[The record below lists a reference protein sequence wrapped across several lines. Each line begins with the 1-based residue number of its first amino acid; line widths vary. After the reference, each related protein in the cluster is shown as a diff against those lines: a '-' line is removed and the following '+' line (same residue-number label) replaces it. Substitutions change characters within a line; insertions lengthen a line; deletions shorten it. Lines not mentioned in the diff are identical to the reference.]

1 MADYSTSQRIGF
13 SAEPLSSYQIPVF
26 TKDRRNEYVNYGEDN
41 NYPQYLCDLFNRSA
55 KHNAILTAKQKWTFG
70 KGLKV
75 VKTDNSDSMIKA
87 QQLLS
92 KPNQFESLNDIF
104 KKLAL
109 DKRLYGGYALQ
120 IIWDKG
126 GQKIA
131 KIFHVDFSKVRSSV
145 DNSKFFYS
153 NNWADRKDKIIEF
166 NAFNPDRRKGLQLYY
181 CKDYRP
187 TLKTYPLP
195 DYIAAVPYIEVDVEI
210 ANYHRANIQNEFF
223 FGGIL
228 NFNNGVPT
236 DDEQKD
242 LVRRINRKHQGTN
255 NAGRWI
261 INFSDGADK
270 APNVIPIQP
279 NDLDKQFDILNKTVQ
294 EELFVAHRVTSPML
308 LGIKTEGQLGG
319 RTEMVDAY
327 KLFDLNEIK
336 PDQQH
341 FEELFNYFAAING
354 AIDAYE
360 VLPLDLPSPTL
371 SEDTLVKVAT
381 ESELRVMLGLP
392 AEKPKNEVVVEEKQ
406 TFAKEW
412 TKDIEIFAEFGE
424 SADDFIELS
433 SRSVELFEDAEIFE
447 RQLEFSELEMIDD
460 YRDKKKI
467 KFDAVDEIKRLEVKY
482 KYTGPKDSKNREF
495 CAALL
500 DLNRLY
506 TRKEIDTISKRV
518 GRNVWNKRGGWLKV
532 KGTDIN
538 LPYCRH
544 TWNSV
549 LVQNKKSNIA
559 VKPKVLVEPL
569 TIEEVKAAETKD
581 WYKTFN
587 NYETPEAK
595 TINAYCERGYQ
606 VNYNIHDGKVDKSDE
621 MFISNLD
628 KSLAKLPD
636 FEGVVYRGIN
646 DNNGVLLEQL
656 KGAIGKDI
664 SWSGYTSTSL
674 DKEIPMRFGANRGI
688 FFEIEVKKGKN
699 VIDFSNIKSEQEVLL
714 ERNSSFEVISVDGN
728 KVKLRQK

>member
-13 SAEPLSSYQIPVF
+13 SAEPLSSYQIPLF

-55 KHNAILTAKQKWTFG
+55 KHNAILTAKQKWTYG

-75 VKTDNSDSMIKA
+75 RKDENLDSMIKA

-120 IIWDKG
+120 IIWDRG

-153 NNWADRKDKIIEF
+153 NNWADKKEQILEF

-236 DDEQKD
+236 DEEQKD

-354 AIDAYE
+354 ARDAYE
-360 VLPLDLPSPTL
+360 ILPLDLPSPTL

-381 ESELRVMLGLP
+381 ESELRIMLGLP

-412 TKDIEIFAEFGE
+412 TKDIEVFAQFGE
-424 SADDFIELS
+424 SADDYIEITS
-433 SRSVELFEDAEIFE
+433 TQVHLFEDAELFE
-447 RQLEFSELEMIDD
+447 RQLEAGELQMLDEGRQKFAEIEANTPEENKVLE
-460 YRDKKKI
+460 YVKKNPISTKANI
-467 KFDAVDEIKRLEVKY
+467 ARETGLTESQVETIINSLRAASVLSLVEGAWSINNKRPSKALVDRIADEIKSLEVKY
-482 KYTGPKDSKNREF
+482 KYVGPKDSKNREF

-500 DLNRLY
+500 DLNKVY

-518 GRNVWNKRGGWLKV
+518 GYNVWNKRGGWQTI
-532 KGTDIN
+532 KGTDIH
-538 LPYCRH
+538 LPFCRH

-549 LVQNKKSNIA
+549 LTQKK
-559 VKPKVLVEPL
+559 K
-569 TIEEVKAAETKD
+569 
-581 WYKTFN
+581 
-587 NYETPEAK
+587 
-595 TINAYCERGYQ
+595 R
-606 VNYNIHDGKVDKSDE
+606 
-621 MFISNLD
+621 
-628 KSLAKLPD
+628 
-636 FEGVVYRGIN
+636 
-646 DNNGVLLEQL
+646 
-656 KGAIGKDI
+656 
-664 SWSGYTSTSL
+664 
-674 DKEIPMRFGANRGI
+674 
-688 FFEIEVKKGKN
+688 
-699 VIDFSNIKSEQEVLL
+699 
-714 ERNSSFEVISVDGN
+714 
-728 KVKLRQK
+728 

>member
-1 MADYSTSQRIGF
+1 
-13 SAEPLSSYQIPVF
+13 LF

-55 KHNAILTAKQKWTFG
+55 KHNAILTAKQKWTYG

-75 VKTDNSDSMIKA
+75 RKDENLDSMIKA

-120 IIWDKG
+120 IIWDRG

-153 NNWADRKDKIIEF
+153 NNWADKKETIVEF
-166 NAFNPDRRKGLQLYY
+166 NAFNSDRRKGLQLYY

-236 DDEQKD
+236 DEEQKD

-354 AIDAYE
+354 AINAYE

-381 ESELRVMLGLP
+381 ESELRIMLGLP
-392 AEKPKNEVVVEEKQ
+392 AEKPTNEVVVEEKQ

-412 TKDIEIFAEFGE
+412 TKDIEVFAEFGE
-424 SADDFIELS
+424 SADDYIEITS
-433 SRSVELFEDAEIFE
+433 TQVHLFEDAELFE
-447 RQLEFSELEMIDD
+447 RQLEAGELQMLDEGRQKFAEIEANTPEENKVLE
-460 YRDKKKI
+460 YVKKNPISTKANI
-467 KFDAVDEIKRLEVKY
+467 ARETGLTESQVETIINSLRAASVLSLVEGAWSINNKRPSKALVDRIADEIKSLEVKY

-500 DLNRLY
+500 DLNKVY

-518 GRNVWNKRGGWLKV
+518 GYNVWNKRGGWQTI
-532 KGTDIN
+532 KGTDIH
-538 LPYCRH
+538 LPFCRH

-549 LVQNKKSNIA
+549 LTQKK
-559 VKPKVLVEPL
+559 K
-569 TIEEVKAAETKD
+569 
-581 WYKTFN
+581 
-587 NYETPEAK
+587 
-595 TINAYCERGYQ
+595 R
-606 VNYNIHDGKVDKSDE
+606 
-621 MFISNLD
+621 
-628 KSLAKLPD
+628 
-636 FEGVVYRGIN
+636 
-646 DNNGVLLEQL
+646 
-656 KGAIGKDI
+656 
-664 SWSGYTSTSL
+664 
-674 DKEIPMRFGANRGI
+674 
-688 FFEIEVKKGKN
+688 
-699 VIDFSNIKSEQEVLL
+699 
-714 ERNSSFEVISVDGN
+714 
-728 KVKLRQK
+728 

>member
-13 SAEPLSSYQIPVF
+13 SAEPLSSYQIPLF

-55 KHNAILTAKQKWTFG
+55 KHNAILTAKQKWTYG

-75 VKTDNSDSMIKA
+75 RKDENLDSMIKA

-120 IIWDKG
+120 IIWDRG

-153 NNWADRKDKIIEF
+153 NNWADKKEQILEF

-236 DDEQKD
+236 DEEQKD

-354 AIDAYE
+354 ARDAYE
-360 VLPLDLPSPTL
+360 ILPLDLPSPTL

-381 ESELRVMLGLP
+381 ESELRIMLGLP

-412 TKDIEIFAEFGE
+412 TKDIEVFAQFGE
-424 SADDFIELS
+424 SADDYIEITS
-433 SRSVELFEDAEIFE
+433 TQVHLFEDAELFE
-447 RQLEFSELEMIDD
+447 RQLEAGELQMLDEGRQKFAEIEANTPEENKVLE
-460 YRDKKKI
+460 YVKKNPISTKANI
-467 KFDAVDEIKRLEVKY
+467 ARETGLTESQVETIINSLRAASVLSLVEGAWSINNKRPSKALVDRIADEIKSLQVKY
-482 KYTGPKDSKNREF
+482 KYVGPKDSKNREF

-500 DLNRLY
+500 DLNKVY

-518 GRNVWNKRGGWLKV
+518 GYNVWNKRGGWQTI
-532 KGTDIN
+532 KGTDIH
-538 LPYCRH
+538 LPFCRH

-549 LVQNKKSNIA
+549 LTQKK
-559 VKPKVLVEPL
+559 K
-569 TIEEVKAAETKD
+569 
-581 WYKTFN
+581 
-587 NYETPEAK
+587 
-595 TINAYCERGYQ
+595 R
-606 VNYNIHDGKVDKSDE
+606 
-621 MFISNLD
+621 
-628 KSLAKLPD
+628 
-636 FEGVVYRGIN
+636 
-646 DNNGVLLEQL
+646 
-656 KGAIGKDI
+656 
-664 SWSGYTSTSL
+664 
-674 DKEIPMRFGANRGI
+674 
-688 FFEIEVKKGKN
+688 
-699 VIDFSNIKSEQEVLL
+699 
-714 ERNSSFEVISVDGN
+714 
-728 KVKLRQK
+728 

>member
-13 SAEPLSSYQIPVF
+13 SAEPLSSYQIPLF

-55 KHNAILTAKQKWTFG
+55 KHNAILTAKQKWTYG

-75 VKTDNSDSMIKA
+75 RKDENLDSMIKA

-120 IIWDKG
+120 IIWDRG

-153 NNWADRKDKIIEF
+153 NNWADKKETILEF

-236 DDEQKD
+236 DEEQKD

-354 AIDAYE
+354 AINAYE

-381 ESELRVMLGLP
+381 ESELRIMLGLP
-392 AEKPKNEVVVEEKQ
+392 AEKPTNEVVVEEKQ

-412 TKDIEIFAEFGE
+412 TKDIEVFAQFGE
-424 SADDFIELS
+424 SADDYIEITS
-433 SRSVELFEDAEIFE
+433 TQVHLFEDAELFE
-447 RQLEFSELEMIDD
+447 RQLEAGELQMLDEGRQKFAEIEANTPEENKVLE
-460 YRDKKKI
+460 YVKKNPISTKANI
-467 KFDAVDEIKRLEVKY
+467 ARETGLTESQVETIINSLRAASVLSLVEGAWSINNKRPSKALVDRIADEINRLEVKY
-482 KYTGPKDSKNREF
+482 KYVGPKDSKNREF

-500 DLNRLY
+500 DLNKVY

-518 GRNVWNKRGGWLKV
+518 GYNVWNKRGGWQTI
-532 KGTDIN
+532 KGTDIH
-538 LPYCRH
+538 LPFCRH

-549 LVQNKKSNIA
+549 LTQKK
-559 VKPKVLVEPL
+559 K
-569 TIEEVKAAETKD
+569 
-581 WYKTFN
+581 
-587 NYETPEAK
+587 
-595 TINAYCERGYQ
+595 R
-606 VNYNIHDGKVDKSDE
+606 
-621 MFISNLD
+621 
-628 KSLAKLPD
+628 
-636 FEGVVYRGIN
+636 
-646 DNNGVLLEQL
+646 
-656 KGAIGKDI
+656 
-664 SWSGYTSTSL
+664 
-674 DKEIPMRFGANRGI
+674 
-688 FFEIEVKKGKN
+688 
-699 VIDFSNIKSEQEVLL
+699 
-714 ERNSSFEVISVDGN
+714 
-728 KVKLRQK
+728 

>member
-13 SAEPLSSYQIPVF
+13 SAEPLSSYQIPLF

-55 KHNAILTAKQKWTFG
+55 KHNAILTAKQKWTYG

-75 VKTDNSDSMIKA
+75 RKDENLDSMIKA

-120 IIWDKG
+120 IIWDRG

-153 NNWADRKDKIIEF
+153 NNWADKKETILEF

-236 DDEQKD
+236 DEEQKD

-354 AIDAYE
+354 AINAYE

-381 ESELRVMLGLP
+381 ESELRIMLGLP
-392 AEKPKNEVVVEEKQ
+392 AEKPTNEVVVEEKQ

-412 TKDIEIFAEFGE
+412 TKDIEVFAQFGE
-424 SADDFIELS
+424 SADDYIEITS
-433 SRSVELFEDAEIFE
+433 TQVHLFEDAELFE
-447 RQLEFSELEMIDD
+447 RQLEAGELQMLDEGRQKFAEIEANTPEENKVLE
-460 YRDKKKI
+460 YVKKNPISTKANI
-467 KFDAVDEIKRLEVKY
+467 ARETGLTESQVETIINSLRAASVLSLVEGAWSINNKRPSKALVDRIADEINRLEVKY

-500 DLNRLY
+500 DLNKVY

-518 GRNVWNKRGGWLKV
+518 GYNVWNKRGGWQTI
-532 KGTDIN
+532 KGTDIH
-538 LPYCRH
+538 LPFCRH

-549 LVQNKKSNIA
+549 LTQKK
-559 VKPKVLVEPL
+559 K
-569 TIEEVKAAETKD
+569 
-581 WYKTFN
+581 
-587 NYETPEAK
+587 
-595 TINAYCERGYQ
+595 R
-606 VNYNIHDGKVDKSDE
+606 
-621 MFISNLD
+621 
-628 KSLAKLPD
+628 
-636 FEGVVYRGIN
+636 
-646 DNNGVLLEQL
+646 
-656 KGAIGKDI
+656 
-664 SWSGYTSTSL
+664 
-674 DKEIPMRFGANRGI
+674 
-688 FFEIEVKKGKN
+688 
-699 VIDFSNIKSEQEVLL
+699 
-714 ERNSSFEVISVDGN
+714 
-728 KVKLRQK
+728 

>member
-1 MADYSTSQRIGF
+1 MADYKTSQRIGF
-13 SAEPLSSYQIPVF
+13 SAEPLSSYQIPLF

-55 KHNAILTAKQKWTFG
+55 KHNAILTAKQKWTYG

-75 VKTDNSDSMIKA
+75 RKDENLESMIKA

-120 IIWDKG
+120 IIWDRG

-153 NNWADRKDKIIEF
+153 NNWADKKEQILEF

-236 DDEQKD
+236 DEEQKD

-354 AIDAYE
+354 SIDAYE
-360 VLPLDLPSPTL
+360 VIPLDLPSPTL

-381 ESELRVMLGLP
+381 ESELRIMLGLP
-392 AEKPKNEVVVEEKQ
+392 AQKPVVEVQEVKAEKDK
-406 TFAKEW
+406 FEW
-412 TKDIEIFAEFGE
+412 SKDIDVFAEYGE
-424 SADDFIELS
+424 SADDYIEITS
-433 SRSVELFEDAEIFE
+433 TQVHLFEDAELFE
-447 RQLEFSELEMIDD
+447 RQLESVELQMLDEGRQKFAEIEANTPEENKVLE
-460 YRDKKKI
+460 YVKKNPISTKANI
-467 KFDAVDEIKRLEVKY
+467 ARETGLTESQVETIINSLRAASVLSLVEGAWSINNKRPSKALVDRIADEIKSLEVKY
-482 KYTGPKDSKNREF
+482 KYVGPKDSKNREF

-500 DLNRLY
+500 DLNKVY

-518 GRNVWNKRGGWLKV
+518 GYNVWNKRGGWQTI
-532 KGTDIN
+532 KGTDIH
-538 LPYCRH
+538 LPFCRH

-549 LVQNKKSNIA
+549 LTQKK
-559 VKPKVLVEPL
+559 K
-569 TIEEVKAAETKD
+569 
-581 WYKTFN
+581 
-587 NYETPEAK
+587 
-595 TINAYCERGYQ
+595 R
-606 VNYNIHDGKVDKSDE
+606 
-621 MFISNLD
+621 
-628 KSLAKLPD
+628 
-636 FEGVVYRGIN
+636 
-646 DNNGVLLEQL
+646 
-656 KGAIGKDI
+656 
-664 SWSGYTSTSL
+664 
-674 DKEIPMRFGANRGI
+674 
-688 FFEIEVKKGKN
+688 
-699 VIDFSNIKSEQEVLL
+699 
-714 ERNSSFEVISVDGN
+714 
-728 KVKLRQK
+728 

>member
-1 MADYSTSQRIGF
+1 
-13 SAEPLSSYQIPVF
+13 
-26 TKDRRNEYVNYGEDN
+26 
-41 NYPQYLCDLFNRSA
+41 
-55 KHNAILTAKQKWTFG
+55 
-70 KGLKV
+70 
-75 VKTDNSDSMIKA
+75 
-87 QQLLS
+87 
-92 KPNQFESLNDIF
+92 
-104 KKLAL
+104 
-109 DKRLYGGYALQ
+109 LYGGYALQ
-120 IIWDKG
+120 IIWDRG

-153 NNWADRKDKIIEF
+153 NNWADKKEQILEF

-236 DDEQKD
+236 DEEQKD

-354 AIDAYE
+354 AINAYE

-381 ESELRVMLGLP
+381 ESELRIMLGLP
-392 AEKPKNEVVVEEKQ
+392 AEKPTNEVVVEEKQ

-412 TKDIEIFAEFGE
+412 AKDIEVFAQFGE

-433 SRSVELFEDAEIFE
+433 SRSVQLFEDVEIFE
-447 RQLEFSELEMIDD
+447 RTLESVELELIDEGRQKFAEIEANTPEENKVLE
-460 YRDKKKI
+460 YVKKNPISTKANI
-467 KFDAVDEIKRLEVKY
+467 ARETGLTESQVETIINSLRAASVLSLVEGAWSINNKRPSKALVDRIADEIKSLEVKY

-500 DLNRLY
+500 DLNKVY

-518 GRNVWNKRGGWLKV
+518 GYNVWNKRGGWQTI
-532 KGTDIN
+532 KGTDIH
-538 LPYCRH
+538 LP
-544 TWNSV
+544 
-549 LVQNKKSNIA
+549 
-559 VKPKVLVEPL
+559 
-569 TIEEVKAAETKD
+569 
-581 WYKTFN
+581 F
-587 NYETPEAK
+587 
-595 TINAYCERGYQ
+595 
-606 VNYNIHDGKVDKSDE
+606 
-621 MFISNLD
+621 
-628 KSLAKLPD
+628 
-636 FEGVVYRGIN
+636 
-646 DNNGVLLEQL
+646 
-656 KGAIGKDI
+656 
-664 SWSGYTSTSL
+664 
-674 DKEIPMRFGANRGI
+674 
-688 FFEIEVKKGKN
+688 
-699 VIDFSNIKSEQEVLL
+699 
-714 ERNSSFEVISVDGN
+714 
-728 KVKLRQK
+728 

>member
-13 SAEPLSSYQIPVF
+13 SAEPLSSYQIPLF

-55 KHNAILTAKQKWTFG
+55 KHNAILTAKQKWTYG

-75 VKTDNSDSMIKA
+75 RKDDNLDSMIKA

-120 IIWDKG
+120 IIWDRG

-153 NNWADRKDKIIEF
+153 NNWADKKETIVEF
-166 NAFNPDRRKGLQLYY
+166 NAFNSDRRKGLQLYY

-236 DDEQKD
+236 DEEQKD

-354 AIDAYE
+354 AINAYE

-381 ESELRVMLGLP
+381 ESELRIMLGLP

-424 SADDFIELS
+424 SADDYIEITS
-433 SRSVELFEDAEIFE
+433 TQVHLFEDAELFE
-447 RQLEFSELEMIDD
+447 RQLEAGELQMLDEGRQKFAEIEANTPEENKVLE
-460 YRDKKKI
+460 YVKKNPISTKANI
-467 KFDAVDEIKRLEVKY
+467 ARETGLTESQVETTINTLRQDSVLSKVEGAWSINNKRPSKALVDRIADEINRLEVKY

-500 DLNRLY
+500 DLNKVY
-506 TRKEIDTISKRV
+506 TRKEIGTISKRV
-518 GRNVWNKRGGWLKV
+518 GWNVWNKRGGWQTI
-532 KGTDIN
+532 KGTDIH
-538 LPYCRH
+538 LPFCRH

-549 LVQNKKSNIA
+549 LTQKK
-559 VKPKVLVEPL
+559 K
-569 TIEEVKAAETKD
+569 
-581 WYKTFN
+581 
-587 NYETPEAK
+587 
-595 TINAYCERGYQ
+595 R
-606 VNYNIHDGKVDKSDE
+606 
-621 MFISNLD
+621 
-628 KSLAKLPD
+628 
-636 FEGVVYRGIN
+636 
-646 DNNGVLLEQL
+646 
-656 KGAIGKDI
+656 
-664 SWSGYTSTSL
+664 
-674 DKEIPMRFGANRGI
+674 
-688 FFEIEVKKGKN
+688 
-699 VIDFSNIKSEQEVLL
+699 
-714 ERNSSFEVISVDGN
+714 
-728 KVKLRQK
+728 

>member
-13 SAEPLSSYQIPVF
+13 SAEPLSSYQIPLF

-55 KHNAILTAKQKWTFG
+55 KHNAILTAKQKWTYG

-75 VKTDNSDSMIKA
+75 RKDENLDSMIKA

-120 IIWDKG
+120 IIWDRG

-153 NNWADRKDKIIEF
+153 NNWGDKKETILEF

-236 DDEQKD
+236 DEEQKD

-354 AIDAYE
+354 AINAYE

-381 ESELRVMLGLP
+381 ESELRIMLGLP

-412 TKDIEIFAEFGE
+412 TKDIEVFAQFGE
-424 SADDFIELS
+424 SADDYIEITS
-433 SRSVELFEDAEIFE
+433 TQVHLFEDAELFE
-447 RQLEFSELEMIDD
+447 RQLEAGELQMLDEGRQKFAEIEANTPEENKVLE
-460 YRDKKKI
+460 YVKKNPISTKANI
-467 KFDAVDEIKRLEVKY
+467 ARETGLTEGEVETIINSLRAASVLSLVEGAWSINNKRPSKALVDRIADEIKSLEVKY
-482 KYTGPKDSKNREF
+482 KYVGPKDSKNREF

-500 DLNRLY
+500 DLNKVY

-518 GRNVWNKRGGWLKV
+518 GYNVWNKRGGWQTI
-532 KGTDIN
+532 KGTDIH
-538 LPYCRH
+538 LPFCRH

-549 LVQNKKSNIA
+549 LTQKK
-559 VKPKVLVEPL
+559 K
-569 TIEEVKAAETKD
+569 
-581 WYKTFN
+581 
-587 NYETPEAK
+587 
-595 TINAYCERGYQ
+595 R
-606 VNYNIHDGKVDKSDE
+606 
-621 MFISNLD
+621 
-628 KSLAKLPD
+628 
-636 FEGVVYRGIN
+636 
-646 DNNGVLLEQL
+646 
-656 KGAIGKDI
+656 
-664 SWSGYTSTSL
+664 
-674 DKEIPMRFGANRGI
+674 
-688 FFEIEVKKGKN
+688 
-699 VIDFSNIKSEQEVLL
+699 
-714 ERNSSFEVISVDGN
+714 
-728 KVKLRQK
+728 

>member
-13 SAEPLSSYQIPVF
+13 SAEPLSSYQIPLF

-55 KHNAILTAKQKWTFG
+55 KHNAILTAKQKWTYG

-75 VKTDNSDSMIKA
+75 RKDENLDSMIKA

-120 IIWDKG
+120 IIWDRG

-153 NNWADRKDKIIEF
+153 NNWADKKETIVEF
-166 NAFNPDRRKGLQLYY
+166 NAFNSDRRKGLQLYY

-236 DDEQKD
+236 DEEQKD

-354 AIDAYE
+354 AINAYE

-381 ESELRVMLGLP
+381 ESELRIMLGLP

-412 TKDIEIFAEFGE
+412 TKDIEVFAEFGE
-424 SADDFIELS
+424 SADDYIEITS
-433 SRSVELFEDAEIFE
+433 TQVHLFEDAELFE
-447 RQLEFSELEMIDD
+447 RQLEAGELQMLDEGRQKFAEIEANTPEENKVLE
-460 YRDKKKI
+460 YVKKNPISTKANI
-467 KFDAVDEIKRLEVKY
+467 ARETGLTESQVETTINTLRQDSVLSKVEGAWSINNKRPSKALVDRIADEINRLEVKY

-500 DLNRLY
+500 DLNKVY
-506 TRKEIDTISKRV
+506 TRKEIGTISKRV
-518 GRNVWNKRGGWLKV
+518 GWNVWNKRGGWQTI
-532 KGTDIN
+532 KGTDIH
-538 LPYCRH
+538 LPFCRH

-549 LVQNKKSNIA
+549 LTQKK
-559 VKPKVLVEPL
+559 K
-569 TIEEVKAAETKD
+569 
-581 WYKTFN
+581 
-587 NYETPEAK
+587 
-595 TINAYCERGYQ
+595 R
-606 VNYNIHDGKVDKSDE
+606 
-621 MFISNLD
+621 
-628 KSLAKLPD
+628 
-636 FEGVVYRGIN
+636 
-646 DNNGVLLEQL
+646 
-656 KGAIGKDI
+656 
-664 SWSGYTSTSL
+664 
-674 DKEIPMRFGANRGI
+674 
-688 FFEIEVKKGKN
+688 
-699 VIDFSNIKSEQEVLL
+699 
-714 ERNSSFEVISVDGN
+714 
-728 KVKLRQK
+728 

>member
-13 SAEPLSSYQIPVF
+13 SAEPLSSYQIPLF

-55 KHNAILTAKQKWTFG
+55 KHNAILTAKQKWTYG

-75 VKTDNSDSMIKA
+75 RKDENLDSMIKA

-120 IIWDKG
+120 IIWDRG

-153 NNWADRKDKIIEF
+153 NNWADKKETIVEF
-166 NAFNPDRRKGLQLYY
+166 NAFNSDRRKGLQLYY

-236 DDEQKD
+236 DEEQKD

-354 AIDAYE
+354 AINAYE

-381 ESELRVMLGLP
+381 ESELRIMLGLP
-392 AEKPKNEVVVEEKQ
+392 AEKPTNEVVVEEKQ

-412 TKDIEIFAEFGE
+412 TKDIEVFAEFGE
-424 SADDFIELS
+424 SADDYIEITS
-433 SRSVELFEDAEIFE
+433 TQVHLFEDAELFE
-447 RQLEFSELEMIDD
+447 RQLEAGELQMLDEGRQKFAEIEANTPEENKVLE
-460 YRDKKKI
+460 YVKKNPISTKANI
-467 KFDAVDEIKRLEVKY
+467 ARETGLTESQVETIINSLRAASVLSLVEGAWSINNKRPSKALVDRIADEIKSLEVKY

-500 DLNRLY
+500 DLNKVY

-518 GRNVWNKRGGWLKV
+518 GYNVWNKRGGWQTI
-532 KGTDIN
+532 KGTDIH
-538 LPYCRH
+538 LPFCRH

-549 LVQNKKSNIA
+549 LTQKK
-559 VKPKVLVEPL
+559 K
-569 TIEEVKAAETKD
+569 
-581 WYKTFN
+581 
-587 NYETPEAK
+587 
-595 TINAYCERGYQ
+595 R
-606 VNYNIHDGKVDKSDE
+606 
-621 MFISNLD
+621 
-628 KSLAKLPD
+628 
-636 FEGVVYRGIN
+636 
-646 DNNGVLLEQL
+646 
-656 KGAIGKDI
+656 
-664 SWSGYTSTSL
+664 
-674 DKEIPMRFGANRGI
+674 
-688 FFEIEVKKGKN
+688 
-699 VIDFSNIKSEQEVLL
+699 
-714 ERNSSFEVISVDGN
+714 
-728 KVKLRQK
+728 

>member
-13 SAEPLSSYQIPVF
+13 SAEPLSSYQIPLF

-55 KHNAILTAKQKWTFG
+55 KHNAILTAKQKWTYG

-75 VKTDNSDSMIKA
+75 RKDENLDSMIKA

-120 IIWDKG
+120 IIWDRG

-153 NNWADRKDKIIEF
+153 NNWADKKETIVEF

-236 DDEQKD
+236 DEEQKD

-354 AIDAYE
+354 AINAYE

-381 ESELRVMLGLP
+381 ESELRIMLGLP
-392 AEKPKNEVVVEEKQ
+392 AEKPTNEVVVEEKQ

-412 TKDIEIFAEFGE
+412 AKDIEVFAQFGE

-433 SRSVELFEDAEIFE
+433 SRSVQLFEDVEIFE
-447 RQLEFSELEMIDD
+447 RTLESVELELIDEGRQKFAEIEANTPEENKVLE
-460 YRDKKKI
+460 YVKKNPISTKANI
-467 KFDAVDEIKRLEVKY
+467 ARETGLTESQVETIINSLRAASVLSLVEGAWSINNKRPSKALVDRIADEIKSLEVKY

-500 DLNRLY
+500 DLNKVY

-518 GRNVWNKRGGWLKV
+518 GYNVWNKRGGWQTI
-532 KGTDIN
+532 KGTDIH
-538 LPYCRH
+538 LPFCRH

-549 LVQNKKSNIA
+549 LTQKK
-559 VKPKVLVEPL
+559 K
-569 TIEEVKAAETKD
+569 
-581 WYKTFN
+581 
-587 NYETPEAK
+587 
-595 TINAYCERGYQ
+595 R
-606 VNYNIHDGKVDKSDE
+606 
-621 MFISNLD
+621 
-628 KSLAKLPD
+628 
-636 FEGVVYRGIN
+636 
-646 DNNGVLLEQL
+646 
-656 KGAIGKDI
+656 
-664 SWSGYTSTSL
+664 
-674 DKEIPMRFGANRGI
+674 
-688 FFEIEVKKGKN
+688 
-699 VIDFSNIKSEQEVLL
+699 
-714 ERNSSFEVISVDGN
+714 
-728 KVKLRQK
+728 

>member
-1 MADYSTSQRIGF
+1 MADYKTSQRISF
-13 SAEPLSSYQIPVF
+13 NSEPTSSYKIPLF

-41 NYPQYLCDLFNRSA
+41 NYPQYLCELFNRSA

-75 VKTDNSDSMIKA
+75 VKTDDINSMIKA
-87 QQLLS
+87 QKLLS
-92 KPNQFESLNDIF
+92 RPNQFETLNDIF
-104 KKLAL
+104 KKIAL

-120 IIWDKG
+120 IIWSRG
-126 GQKIA
+126 GNEIA

-153 NNWADRKDKIIEF
+153 NDWNDRKETILEF
-166 NAFNPDRRKGLQLYY
+166 NAFNPDKRKGLQLYY

-187 TLKTYPLP
+187 ALKTYPLP

-236 DDEQKD
+236 DEEQKE
-242 LVRRINRKHQGTN
+242 LVKRINRKHQGTD

-261 INFSDGADK
+261 INFSDGSDK

-341 FEELFNYFAAING
+341 FEELFNYLAAFNG
-354 AIDAYE
+354 AVSAYE
-360 VLPLDLPSPTL
+360 VQPLDLPSPTL

-381 ESELRVMLGLP
+381 EEELRVMLGLP
-392 AEKPKNEVVVEEKQ
+392 AQKPQVEIKEEVKVE
-406 TFAKEW
+406 AKKDKFEW
-412 TKDIEIFAEFGE
+412 ISDIEVFAEFGE

-433 SRSVELFEDAEIFE
+433 SNSVQLFEDVELFE
-447 RQLEFSELEMIDD
+447 RQLEFQELQMLDEGRQKFEDIEANTPNENKVLEYVKKNPISTKTDIAKGTGLTESEVETIINTLN
-460 YRDKKKI
+460 RDSVLSLVEGAWSINNKRPSKALVDRI
-467 KFDAVDEIKRLEVKY
+467 ADEINRLEVKY

-500 DLNRLY
+500 DLNKLY

-518 GRNVWNKRGGWLKV
+518 GWNVWNKRGGWQTV
-532 KGTDIN
+532 KGTDIH
-538 LPYCRH
+538 LPFCRH
-544 TWNSV
+544 TWNSI
-549 LVQNKKSNIA
+549 LTQKK
-559 VKPKVLVEPL
+559 K
-569 TIEEVKAAETKD
+569 
-581 WYKTFN
+581 
-587 NYETPEAK
+587 
-595 TINAYCERGYQ
+595 R
-606 VNYNIHDGKVDKSDE
+606 
-621 MFISNLD
+621 
-628 KSLAKLPD
+628 
-636 FEGVVYRGIN
+636 
-646 DNNGVLLEQL
+646 
-656 KGAIGKDI
+656 
-664 SWSGYTSTSL
+664 
-674 DKEIPMRFGANRGI
+674 
-688 FFEIEVKKGKN
+688 
-699 VIDFSNIKSEQEVLL
+699 
-714 ERNSSFEVISVDGN
+714 
-728 KVKLRQK
+728 

>member
-1 MADYSTSQRIGF
+1 MADYKTSQRIGF
-13 SAEPLSSYQIPVF
+13 SAEPLSSYQIPLF

-55 KHNAILTAKQKWTFG
+55 KHNAILTAKQKWTYG

-75 VKTDNSDSMIKA
+75 RKNENLDSMIKA

-120 IIWDKG
+120 IVWDRG

-153 NNWADRKDKIIEF
+153 NNWADKKETIVEF
-166 NAFNPDRRKGLQLYY
+166 NAFNSDRRKGLQLYY

-236 DDEQKD
+236 DEEQKD

-354 AIDAYE
+354 ARDAYE
-360 VLPLDLPSPTL
+360 IETLDVPEPTL
-371 SEDTLVKVAT
+371 SEAALIQAAT
-381 ESELRVMLGLP
+381 NDELREILGLP
-392 AEKPKNEVVVEEKQ
+392 ILDVTKTEGQKLAEEIGKLSPLVANKVLSSLSQEEIRSMIGLGGVVNAMPDESVEVNA
-406 TFAKEW
+406 FAKEW
-412 TKDIEIFAEFGE
+412 TKDIEIFAQFGE

-433 SRSVELFEDAEIFE
+433 SRSVQLFEDVEIFE
-447 RQLEFSELEMIDD
+447 RTLESVELELIDEGRQKFAEIEANTPEENKVLE
-460 YRDKKKI
+460 YVKKNPISTKANI
-467 KFDAVDEIKRLEVKY
+467 ARETGLTESQVETIINSLRAASVLSLVEGAWSINNKRPSKALVDRIADEIKSLEVKY
-482 KYTGPKDSKNREF
+482 KYVGPKDSKNREF

-500 DLNRLY
+500 DLNKVY

-518 GRNVWNKRGGWLKV
+518 GYNVWNKRGGWQTI
-532 KGTDIN
+532 KGTDIH
-538 LPYCRH
+538 LPFCRH

-549 LVQNKKSNIA
+549 LTQKK
-559 VKPKVLVEPL
+559 K
-569 TIEEVKAAETKD
+569 
-581 WYKTFN
+581 
-587 NYETPEAK
+587 
-595 TINAYCERGYQ
+595 R
-606 VNYNIHDGKVDKSDE
+606 
-621 MFISNLD
+621 
-628 KSLAKLPD
+628 
-636 FEGVVYRGIN
+636 
-646 DNNGVLLEQL
+646 
-656 KGAIGKDI
+656 
-664 SWSGYTSTSL
+664 
-674 DKEIPMRFGANRGI
+674 
-688 FFEIEVKKGKN
+688 
-699 VIDFSNIKSEQEVLL
+699 
-714 ERNSSFEVISVDGN
+714 
-728 KVKLRQK
+728 

>member
-75 VKTDNSDSMIKA
+75 VKTENLDSMIKA

-153 NNWADRKDKIIEF
+153 NNWADKKETIVEF
-166 NAFNPDRRKGLQLYY
+166 NAFNTDRRKGLQLYY

-354 AIDAYE
+354 SIDAYE
-360 VLPLDLPSPTL
+360 IETLDVPEPTL
-371 SEDTLVKVAT
+371 SEAALIQAAT
-381 ESELRVMLGLP
+381 NDELREILGLP
-392 AEKPKNEVVVEEKQ
+392 ILDVTKTEGQKLAEEIGKLSPLVANKVLSSLSQEEIRSMIGLGGVVNAMPDEGVEVNA
-406 TFAKEW
+406 FAKEW
-412 TKDIEIFAEFGE
+412 TKDIEVFAEFGE

-433 SRSVELFEDAEIFE
+433 SRSVQLFEDVEIFE
-447 RQLEFSELEMIDD
+447 RTLESVELELIDEGTQKFAEIEANTPEENKVLE
-460 YRDKKKI
+460 YVKKNPITTKANI
-467 KFDAVDEIKRLEVKY
+467 ARETGLTESEVETIINSLRAASVLSLVEGAWSINTKRPSKALVDRIADEINRLEVKY
-482 KYTGPKDSKNREF
+482 KYVGPKDSKNREF

-500 DLNRLY
+500 DLNKVY

-518 GRNVWNKRGGWLKV
+518 GYNVWNKRGGWQTV
-532 KGTDIN
+532 KGTDIH
-538 LPYCRH
+538 LPFCRH

-549 LVQNKKSNIA
+549 LTQKK
-559 VKPKVLVEPL
+559 K
-569 TIEEVKAAETKD
+569 
-581 WYKTFN
+581 
-587 NYETPEAK
+587 
-595 TINAYCERGYQ
+595 R
-606 VNYNIHDGKVDKSDE
+606 
-621 MFISNLD
+621 
-628 KSLAKLPD
+628 
-636 FEGVVYRGIN
+636 
-646 DNNGVLLEQL
+646 
-656 KGAIGKDI
+656 
-664 SWSGYTSTSL
+664 
-674 DKEIPMRFGANRGI
+674 
-688 FFEIEVKKGKN
+688 
-699 VIDFSNIKSEQEVLL
+699 
-714 ERNSSFEVISVDGN
+714 
-728 KVKLRQK
+728 

>member
-1 MADYSTSQRIGF
+1 
-13 SAEPLSSYQIPVF
+13 LF

-55 KHNAILTAKQKWTFG
+55 KHNAILTAKQKWTYG

-75 VKTDNSDSMIKA
+75 RKDENLDSMIKA

-120 IIWDKG
+120 IVWDRG
-126 GQKIA
+126 GQKIS

-153 NNWADRKDKIIEF
+153 NNWADKKETIVEF

-236 DDEQKD
+236 DEEQKD

-354 AIDAYE
+354 AINAYE

-381 ESELRVMLGLP
+381 ESELRIMLGLP

-412 TKDIEIFAEFGE
+412 TKDIEVFAQFGE
-424 SADDFIELS
+424 SADDYIEITS
-433 SRSVELFEDAEIFE
+433 TQVHLFEDAELFE
-447 RQLEFSELEMIDD
+447 RQLEAGELQMLDEGRQKFAEIEANTPEENKVLE
-460 YRDKKKI
+460 YVKKNPISTKANI
-467 KFDAVDEIKRLEVKY
+467 ARETGLTESQVETIINSLRAASVLSLVEGAWSINNKRPSKALVDRIADEINRLEVKY
-482 KYTGPKDSKNREF
+482 KYVGPKDSKNREF

-500 DLNRLY
+500 DLNKVY

-518 GRNVWNKRGGWLKV
+518 GYNVWNKRGGWQTI
-532 KGTDIN
+532 KGTDIH
-538 LPYCRH
+538 LPFCRH

-549 LVQNKKSNIA
+549 LTQKK
-559 VKPKVLVEPL
+559 K
-569 TIEEVKAAETKD
+569 
-581 WYKTFN
+581 
-587 NYETPEAK
+587 
-595 TINAYCERGYQ
+595 R
-606 VNYNIHDGKVDKSDE
+606 
-621 MFISNLD
+621 
-628 KSLAKLPD
+628 
-636 FEGVVYRGIN
+636 
-646 DNNGVLLEQL
+646 
-656 KGAIGKDI
+656 
-664 SWSGYTSTSL
+664 
-674 DKEIPMRFGANRGI
+674 
-688 FFEIEVKKGKN
+688 
-699 VIDFSNIKSEQEVLL
+699 
-714 ERNSSFEVISVDGN
+714 
-728 KVKLRQK
+728 

>member
-1 MADYSTSQRIGF
+1 MADYKTSQRIGF
-13 SAEPLSSYQIPVF
+13 SAEPLSSYQIPLF

-55 KHNAILTAKQKWTFG
+55 KHNAILTAKQKWTYG

-75 VKTDNSDSMIKA
+75 RKDENLDSMIKA

-120 IIWDKG
+120 IIWDRG

-153 NNWADRKDKIIEF
+153 NNWADKKETIVEF
-166 NAFNPDRRKGLQLYY
+166 NAFNSDRRKGLQLYY

-236 DDEQKD
+236 DEEQKD

-354 AIDAYE
+354 SIDAYE
-360 VLPLDLPSPTL
+360 IETLDVPEPTL
-371 SEDTLVKVAT
+371 SEAALIQAAT
-381 ESELRVMLGLP
+381 NDELREILGLP
-392 AEKPKNEVVVEEKQ
+392 ILDVTKTEGQKLAEEIGKLSPLVANKVLSSLSQEEIRSMIGLGGVVNAMPDEGVEVNA
-406 TFAKEW
+406 FAKEW

-433 SRSVELFEDAEIFE
+433 SRSVQLFEDVEIFE
-447 RQLEFSELEMIDD
+447 RTLESVELELIDEGRQKFAEIEANTPEENKVLE
-460 YRDKKKI
+460 YVKKNPISTKANI
-467 KFDAVDEIKRLEVKY
+467 ARETGLTESQVETIINSLRAASVLSLVEGAWSINNKRPSKALVDRIADEIKSLEVKY
-482 KYTGPKDSKNREF
+482 KYVGPKDSKNREF

-500 DLNRLY
+500 DLNKVY

-518 GRNVWNKRGGWLKV
+518 GYNVWNKRGVWQTI
-532 KGTDIN
+532 KGTDIH
-538 LPYCRH
+538 LPFCRH

-549 LVQNKKSNIA
+549 LTQKK
-559 VKPKVLVEPL
+559 K
-569 TIEEVKAAETKD
+569 
-581 WYKTFN
+581 
-587 NYETPEAK
+587 
-595 TINAYCERGYQ
+595 R
-606 VNYNIHDGKVDKSDE
+606 
-621 MFISNLD
+621 
-628 KSLAKLPD
+628 
-636 FEGVVYRGIN
+636 
-646 DNNGVLLEQL
+646 
-656 KGAIGKDI
+656 
-664 SWSGYTSTSL
+664 
-674 DKEIPMRFGANRGI
+674 
-688 FFEIEVKKGKN
+688 
-699 VIDFSNIKSEQEVLL
+699 
-714 ERNSSFEVISVDGN
+714 
-728 KVKLRQK
+728 

>member
-1 MADYSTSQRIGF
+1 MADYKTSQRIGF
-13 SAEPLSSYQIPVF
+13 SAEPLSSYQIPLF

-55 KHNAILTAKQKWTFG
+55 KHNAILTAKQKWTYG

-75 VKTDNSDSMIKA
+75 RKDENLDSMIKA

-120 IIWDKG
+120 IIWDRG

-153 NNWADRKDKIIEF
+153 NNWADKKETIVEF
-166 NAFNPDRRKGLQLYY
+166 NAFNSDRRKGLQLYY

-236 DDEQKD
+236 DEEQKD

-354 AIDAYE
+354 SIDAYE
-360 VLPLDLPSPTL
+360 IETLDVPEPTL
-371 SEDTLVKVAT
+371 SEAALIQAAT
-381 ESELRVMLGLP
+381 NDELREILGLP
-392 AEKPKNEVVVEEKQ
+392 ILDVTKTEGQKLAEEIGKLSPLVANKVLSSLSQEEIRSMIGLGGVVNAVPDESVEVNA
-406 TFAKEW
+406 FAKEW
-412 TKDIEIFAEFGE
+412 TKDIEVFAEFGE
-424 SADDFIELS
+424 SADNFIELS
-433 SRSVELFEDAEIFE
+433 SRSVQLFEDVEIFE
-447 RQLEFSELEMIDD
+447 RTLESVELELIDEGRQKFAEIEANTPEENKVLE
-460 YRDKKKI
+460 YVKKNPISTKANI
-467 KFDAVDEIKRLEVKY
+467 ARETGLTESQVETIINSLRAASVLSLVEGAWSINNKRPSKALVDRIADEIKSLEVKY
-482 KYTGPKDSKNREF
+482 KYVGPKDSKNREF

-500 DLNRLY
+500 DLNKVY

-518 GRNVWNKRGGWLKV
+518 GYNVWNKRGGWQTI
-532 KGTDIN
+532 KGTDIH
-538 LPYCRH
+538 LPFCRH
-544 TWNSV
+544 TWNSI
-549 LVQNKKSNIA
+549 LTQKK
-559 VKPKVLVEPL
+559 K
-569 TIEEVKAAETKD
+569 
-581 WYKTFN
+581 
-587 NYETPEAK
+587 
-595 TINAYCERGYQ
+595 R
-606 VNYNIHDGKVDKSDE
+606 
-621 MFISNLD
+621 
-628 KSLAKLPD
+628 
-636 FEGVVYRGIN
+636 
-646 DNNGVLLEQL
+646 
-656 KGAIGKDI
+656 
-664 SWSGYTSTSL
+664 
-674 DKEIPMRFGANRGI
+674 
-688 FFEIEVKKGKN
+688 
-699 VIDFSNIKSEQEVLL
+699 
-714 ERNSSFEVISVDGN
+714 
-728 KVKLRQK
+728 

>member
-13 SAEPLSSYQIPVF
+13 SAEPLSSYQIPLF

-55 KHNAILTAKQKWTFG
+55 KHNAILTAKQKWTYG

-75 VKTDNSDSMIKA
+75 RKDENLDSMIKA

-120 IIWDKG
+120 IIWDRG

-153 NNWADRKDKIIEF
+153 NNWADKKEQILEF

-236 DDEQKD
+236 DEEQKD

-354 AIDAYE
+354 ARDAYE
-360 VLPLDLPSPTL
+360 ILPLDLPSPTL

-381 ESELRVMLGLP
+381 ESELRIMLGLP
-392 AEKPKNEVVVEEKQ
+392 AEKPTNEVVVEEKQ

-412 TKDIEIFAEFGE
+412 TKDIEVFAQFGE
-424 SADDFIELS
+424 SADDYIEITS
-433 SRSVELFEDAEIFE
+433 TQVHLFEDAELFE
-447 RQLEFSELEMIDD
+447 RQLEAGELQMLDEGRQKFAEIEANTPEENKVLE
-460 YRDKKKI
+460 YVKKNPISTKANI
-467 KFDAVDEIKRLEVKY
+467 ARETGLTESQVETIINSLRAASVLSLVEGAWSINNKRPSKALVDRIADEIKSLEVKY

-500 DLNRLY
+500 DLNKVY

-518 GRNVWNKRGGWLKV
+518 GYNVWNKRGGWQTI
-532 KGTDIN
+532 KGTDIH
-538 LPYCRH
+538 LPFCRH

-549 LVQNKKSNIA
+549 LTQKK
-559 VKPKVLVEPL
+559 K
-569 TIEEVKAAETKD
+569 
-581 WYKTFN
+581 
-587 NYETPEAK
+587 
-595 TINAYCERGYQ
+595 R
-606 VNYNIHDGKVDKSDE
+606 
-621 MFISNLD
+621 
-628 KSLAKLPD
+628 
-636 FEGVVYRGIN
+636 
-646 DNNGVLLEQL
+646 
-656 KGAIGKDI
+656 
-664 SWSGYTSTSL
+664 
-674 DKEIPMRFGANRGI
+674 
-688 FFEIEVKKGKN
+688 
-699 VIDFSNIKSEQEVLL
+699 
-714 ERNSSFEVISVDGN
+714 
-728 KVKLRQK
+728 

>member
-13 SAEPLSSYQIPVF
+13 SAEPLSSYQIPLF

-55 KHNAILTAKQKWTFG
+55 KHNAILTAKQKWTYG

-75 VKTDNSDSMIKA
+75 RKDENLDSMIKA

-120 IIWDKG
+120 IVWDRG
-126 GQKIA
+126 GQKIS

-153 NNWADRKDKIIEF
+153 NNWADKKETIVEF

-236 DDEQKD
+236 DEEQKD

-354 AIDAYE
+354 AINAYE

-381 ESELRVMLGLP
+381 ESELRIMLGLP

-412 TKDIEIFAEFGE
+412 TKDIEVFAQFGE
-424 SADDFIELS
+424 SADDYIEITS
-433 SRSVELFEDAEIFE
+433 TQVHLFEDAELFE
-447 RQLEFSELEMIDD
+447 RQLEAGELQMLDEGRQKFAEIEANTPEENKVLE
-460 YRDKKKI
+460 YVKKNPISTKANI
-467 KFDAVDEIKRLEVKY
+467 ARETGLTESQVETIINSLRAASVLSLVEGAWSINNKRPSKALVDRIADEINRLEVKY
-482 KYTGPKDSKNREF
+482 KYVGPKDSKNREF

-500 DLNRLY
+500 DLNKVY

-518 GRNVWNKRGGWLKV
+518 GYNVWNKRGGWQTI
-532 KGTDIN
+532 KGTDIH
-538 LPYCRH
+538 LPFCRH

-549 LVQNKKSNIA
+549 LTQKK
-559 VKPKVLVEPL
+559 K
-569 TIEEVKAAETKD
+569 
-581 WYKTFN
+581 
-587 NYETPEAK
+587 
-595 TINAYCERGYQ
+595 R
-606 VNYNIHDGKVDKSDE
+606 
-621 MFISNLD
+621 
-628 KSLAKLPD
+628 
-636 FEGVVYRGIN
+636 
-646 DNNGVLLEQL
+646 
-656 KGAIGKDI
+656 
-664 SWSGYTSTSL
+664 
-674 DKEIPMRFGANRGI
+674 
-688 FFEIEVKKGKN
+688 
-699 VIDFSNIKSEQEVLL
+699 
-714 ERNSSFEVISVDGN
+714 
-728 KVKLRQK
+728 

>member
-13 SAEPLSSYQIPVF
+13 SAEPLSSYQIPLF

-55 KHNAILTAKQKWTFG
+55 KHNAILTAKQKWTYG

-75 VKTDNSDSMIKA
+75 RKDENLDSMIKA

-120 IIWDKG
+120 IIWDRG

-153 NNWADRKDKIIEF
+153 NNWADKKETILEF

-236 DDEQKD
+236 DEEQKD

-354 AIDAYE
+354 ARDAYE
-360 VLPLDLPSPTL
+360 ILPLDLPSPTL

-381 ESELRVMLGLP
+381 ESELRIMLGLP
-392 AEKPKNEVVVEEKQ
+392 AEKPTNEVVVEEKQ

-412 TKDIEIFAEFGE
+412 TKDIEVFAQFGE
-424 SADDFIELS
+424 SADDYIEITS
-433 SRSVELFEDAEIFE
+433 TQVHLFEDAELFE
-447 RQLEFSELEMIDD
+447 RQLEAGELQMLDEGRQKFAEIEANTPEENKVLE
-460 YRDKKKI
+460 YVKKNPISTKANI
-467 KFDAVDEIKRLEVKY
+467 ARETGLTESQVETIINSLRAASVLSLVEGAWSINNKRPSKALVDRIADEIKSLEVKY

-500 DLNRLY
+500 DLNKVY

-518 GRNVWNKRGGWLKV
+518 GYNVWNKRGGWQTI
-532 KGTDIN
+532 KGTDIH
-538 LPYCRH
+538 LPFCRH

-549 LVQNKKSNIA
+549 LTQKK
-559 VKPKVLVEPL
+559 K
-569 TIEEVKAAETKD
+569 
-581 WYKTFN
+581 
-587 NYETPEAK
+587 
-595 TINAYCERGYQ
+595 R
-606 VNYNIHDGKVDKSDE
+606 
-621 MFISNLD
+621 
-628 KSLAKLPD
+628 
-636 FEGVVYRGIN
+636 
-646 DNNGVLLEQL
+646 
-656 KGAIGKDI
+656 
-664 SWSGYTSTSL
+664 
-674 DKEIPMRFGANRGI
+674 
-688 FFEIEVKKGKN
+688 
-699 VIDFSNIKSEQEVLL
+699 
-714 ERNSSFEVISVDGN
+714 
-728 KVKLRQK
+728 

>member
-13 SAEPLSSYQIPVF
+13 SAEPLSSYQIPLF

-55 KHNAILTAKQKWTFG
+55 KHNAILTAKQKWTYG

-75 VKTDNSDSMIKA
+75 RKDENLDSMIKA

-120 IIWDKG
+120 IIWDRG

-153 NNWADRKDKIIEF
+153 NNWADKKETIVEF
-166 NAFNPDRRKGLQLYY
+166 NAFNSDRRKGLQLYY

-236 DDEQKD
+236 DEEQKD

-354 AIDAYE
+354 AINAYE

-381 ESELRVMLGLP
+381 ESELRIMLGLP
-392 AEKPKNEVVVEEKQ
+392 AEKPTNEVVVEEKQ

-412 TKDIEIFAEFGE
+412 AKDIEVFAQFGE

-433 SRSVELFEDAEIFE
+433 SRSVQLFEDVEIFE
-447 RQLEFSELEMIDD
+447 RTLESVELELIDEGRQKFAEIEANTPEENKVLE
-460 YRDKKKI
+460 YVKKNPISTKANI
-467 KFDAVDEIKRLEVKY
+467 ARETGLTESQVETIINSLRAASVLSLVEGAWSINNKRPSKALVDRIADEIKSLEVKY

-500 DLNRLY
+500 DLNKVY

-518 GRNVWNKRGGWLKV
+518 GYNVWNKRGGWQTI
-532 KGTDIN
+532 KGTDIH
-538 LPYCRH
+538 LPFCRH

-549 LVQNKKSNIA
+549 LTQKK
-559 VKPKVLVEPL
+559 K
-569 TIEEVKAAETKD
+569 
-581 WYKTFN
+581 
-587 NYETPEAK
+587 
-595 TINAYCERGYQ
+595 R
-606 VNYNIHDGKVDKSDE
+606 
-621 MFISNLD
+621 
-628 KSLAKLPD
+628 
-636 FEGVVYRGIN
+636 
-646 DNNGVLLEQL
+646 
-656 KGAIGKDI
+656 
-664 SWSGYTSTSL
+664 
-674 DKEIPMRFGANRGI
+674 
-688 FFEIEVKKGKN
+688 
-699 VIDFSNIKSEQEVLL
+699 
-714 ERNSSFEVISVDGN
+714 
-728 KVKLRQK
+728 

>member
-13 SAEPLSSYQIPVF
+13 SAEPLSSYQIPLF

-55 KHNAILTAKQKWTFG
+55 KHNAILTAKQKWTYG

-75 VKTDNSDSMIKA
+75 RKDDNLDSMIKA

-120 IIWDKG
+120 IIWDRG

-153 NNWADRKDKIIEF
+153 NNWADKKETIVEF
-166 NAFNPDRRKGLQLYY
+166 NAFNSDRRKGLQLYY

-236 DDEQKD
+236 DEEQKD

-354 AIDAYE
+354 AINAYE
-360 VLPLDLPSPTL
+360 IETLDVPEPTL
-371 SEDTLVKVAT
+371 SEAALIQAAT
-381 ESELRVMLGLP
+381 NDELREILGLP
-392 AEKPKNEVVVEEKQ
+392 ILDVTKTEGQKLAEEIGKLSPLVANKVLSSLSQEEIRSMIGLGGVVNAMPDEGVEVNA
-406 TFAKEW
+406 FAKEW
-412 TKDIEIFAEFGE
+412 TKDIEVFAEFGE

-433 SRSVELFEDAEIFE
+433 SRSVQLFEDAEIFE
-447 RQLEFSELEMIDD
+447 RTLESVELELIDEGTQKFAEIEANTPEENKVLE
-460 YRDKKKI
+460 YVKKNPISTKANI
-467 KFDAVDEIKRLEVKY
+467 ARETGLTESQVETIINSLRAASVLSLVEGAWSINNKRPSKALVDRIADEIKSLEVKY

-500 DLNRLY
+500 DLNKVY

-518 GRNVWNKRGGWLKV
+518 GYNVWNKRGGWQTI
-532 KGTDIN
+532 KGTDIH
-538 LPYCRH
+538 LPFCRH

-549 LVQNKKSNIA
+549 LTQKK
-559 VKPKVLVEPL
+559 K
-569 TIEEVKAAETKD
+569 
-581 WYKTFN
+581 
-587 NYETPEAK
+587 
-595 TINAYCERGYQ
+595 R
-606 VNYNIHDGKVDKSDE
+606 
-621 MFISNLD
+621 
-628 KSLAKLPD
+628 
-636 FEGVVYRGIN
+636 
-646 DNNGVLLEQL
+646 
-656 KGAIGKDI
+656 
-664 SWSGYTSTSL
+664 
-674 DKEIPMRFGANRGI
+674 
-688 FFEIEVKKGKN
+688 
-699 VIDFSNIKSEQEVLL
+699 
-714 ERNSSFEVISVDGN
+714 
-728 KVKLRQK
+728 

>member
-1 MADYSTSQRIGF
+1 MADYKTSQRIGF
-13 SAEPLSSYQIPVF
+13 SAEPLSSYQIPLF

-55 KHNAILTAKQKWTFG
+55 KHNAILTAKQKWTYG

-75 VKTDNSDSMIKA
+75 RKDENLDSMIKA

-120 IIWDKG
+120 IIWDRG

-153 NNWADRKDKIIEF
+153 NNWADKKETIVEF

-236 DDEQKD
+236 DEEKKD

-354 AIDAYE
+354 ATDAYE
-360 VLPLDLPSPTL
+360 IETLDVPEPTL
-371 SEDTLVKVAT
+371 SEAALIQAAT
-381 ESELRVMLGLP
+381 NDELREILGLP
-392 AEKPKNEVVVEEKQ
+392 ILDVTKTEGQKLAEEIGKLSPLVANKVLSSLSQEEIRSMIGLGGVVNAMPDESVEVNA
-406 TFAKEW
+406 FAKEW
-412 TKDIEIFAEFGE
+412 TKDIEIFAQFGE

-433 SRSVELFEDAEIFE
+433 SRSVQLFEDVEIFE
-447 RQLEFSELEMIDD
+447 RTLESVELELIDEGRQKFAEIEANTPEENKVLE
-460 YRDKKKI
+460 YVKKNPISTKANI
-467 KFDAVDEIKRLEVKY
+467 ARETGLTESQVETIINSLRAASVLSLVEGAWSINNKRPSKALVDRIADEIKSLEVKY
-482 KYTGPKDSKNREF
+482 KYVGPKDSKNREF

-500 DLNRLY
+500 DLNKVY

-518 GRNVWNKRGGWLKV
+518 GYNVWNKRGGWQTI
-532 KGTDIN
+532 KGTDIH
-538 LPYCRH
+538 LPFCRH

-549 LVQNKKSNIA
+549 LTQKK
-559 VKPKVLVEPL
+559 K
-569 TIEEVKAAETKD
+569 
-581 WYKTFN
+581 
-587 NYETPEAK
+587 
-595 TINAYCERGYQ
+595 R
-606 VNYNIHDGKVDKSDE
+606 
-621 MFISNLD
+621 
-628 KSLAKLPD
+628 
-636 FEGVVYRGIN
+636 
-646 DNNGVLLEQL
+646 
-656 KGAIGKDI
+656 
-664 SWSGYTSTSL
+664 
-674 DKEIPMRFGANRGI
+674 
-688 FFEIEVKKGKN
+688 
-699 VIDFSNIKSEQEVLL
+699 
-714 ERNSSFEVISVDGN
+714 
-728 KVKLRQK
+728 